1 MKKEDCKVGTLVR
14 VRNGRSV
21 GKIVEV
27 NDETSTLSVAVVPLD
42 RHDSAIWWEPGQL
55 TRLGDLPTRT
65 FCVGDKVRYVPRG
78 RSKYLYEPKKDK
90 IYDVVTR
97 ESESGQ
103 VGISG
108 HGFNDDINWY
118 DLELV
123 EPVAKLPYYAETGLV
138 RRRKDGECV
147 VTFLYSRLSKETAD
161 RLAQMVCDKLNE
173 LEGEKA

>member
-1 MKKEDCKVGTLVR
+1 MLTIFLMPR
-14 VRNGRSV
+14 PIRTNTRNILNADLFS
-21 GKIVEV
+21 
-27 NDETSTLSVAVVPLD
+27 TSF
-42 RHDSAIWWEPGQL
+42 RL
-55 TRLGDLPTRT
+55 T
-65 FCVGDKVRYVPRG
+65 VDKVRYVPRG

-108 HGFNDDINWY
+108 HGFNDGINWY

-123 EPVAKLPYYAETGLV
+123 EPVAKPPYYAETGLV
-138 RRRKDGECV
+138 RRRKDGKCV

>member
-1 MKKEDCKVGTLVR
+1 MAAASEKLLKLMTKRAPCQLPLCRLTDMTAR
-14 VRNGRSV
+14 YGR
-21 GKIVEV
+21 
-27 NDETSTLSVAVVPLD
+27 
-42 RHDSAIWWEPGQL
+42 EPGQL

-108 HGFNDDINWY
+108 HGFNDDINRY

-138 RRRKDGECV
+138 RRRKDGKCV